1 MLPKTERLSRAQ
13 FSEILENKG
22 FLTIYNRLGTLK
34 YIPSGTK
41 QALSVVTSSKYEK
54 KAVIRNKLRR
64 RLYSLFGKEKS
75 EIMGIFYTA
84 KGSYTLSYLEIQT
97 LFNELLKK
105 TAK

>member
-22 FLTIYNRLGTLK
+22 FLTVYNRLGTLK
-34 YIPSGTK
+34 YLPSGAK
-41 QALSVVTSSKYEK
+41 SALSVVTSSKHEK

-64 RLYSLFGKEKS
+64 RIYSLFGKEKRA
-75 EIMGIFYTA
+75 IRGIFYTA
-84 KGSYTLSYLEIQT
+84 KGSYALGYPEIQT

>member
-13 FSEILENKG
+13 FSEILTNKG

-34 YIPSGTK
+34 YVPSSTK
-41 QALSVVTSSKYEK
+41 QALSVVTSSKHEK

-64 RLYSLFGKEKS
+64 RLYSLFGKEKRA
-75 EIMGIFYTA
+75 ITGIFYTA
-84 KGSYTLSYLEIQT
+84 KGSYAFSYPEIQT

-105 TAK
+105 TTK